1 MTEYKVGEQDLPG
14 NGQSEEISSNPAEEI
29 SSNPAEE
36 ISSNPTVESSAADA
50 PEGDSNRA
58 DIPVLEG
65 AGDAGAESG
74 DAVDTVEVER
84 DGADLKSPE
93 SVEQAPMDQSE
104 AKEAAEK
111 NAESEGSLELEEP
124 VKQRH
129 PDLKWYVVH
138 AYSGF
143 EIKAKKALEE
153 RIRLLNMEDF
163 FGEVQVPQET
173 VVELVRGQK
182 KTSTRKYF
190 PGYLLVEMVLNEDTW
205 HLVKETPKISGF
217 VGDAREPSPIGEEE
231 VARILNQVKEGVASP
246 RARMKFEQGEMV
258 KVIDGP
264 FTDFT
269 GTVEEVKPEK
279 GKIRVLISIFG
290 RATPVELDFIQVE
303 KC

>member
-1 MTEYKVGEQDLPG
+1 MSEDNTEKTETPT
-14 NGQSEEISSNPAEEI
+14 EAKTAAESTTEAVV
-29 SSNPAEE
+29 AE
-36 ISSNPTVESSAADA
+36 
-50 PEGDSNRA
+50 G
-58 DIPVLEG
+58 G
-65 AGDAGAESG
+65 AGAASAESVPS
-74 DAVDTVEVER
+74 A
-84 DGADLKSPE
+84 
-93 SVEQAPMDQSE
+93 E
-104 AKEAAEK
+104 AGAAEK
-111 NAESEGSLELEEP
+111 AEEKVEE
-124 VKQRH
+124 KKEAKH

-143 EIKAKKALEE
+143 EMKAKKSLEE
-153 RIRLLNMEDF
+153 KIRMRGMEYF
-163 FGEVQVPQET
+163 FGDIYVPQET

-190 PGYLLVEMVLNEDTW
+190 PGYILVQMVMNQDTW

-217 VGDAREPSPIGEEE
+217 VGDATDPSPIGEDELKRIFSQVEE
-231 VARILNQVKEGVASP
+231 GATSP
-246 RARMKFEQGEMV
+246 RARNKFEQGETV

-264 FTDFT
+264 FADFN